1 MNTQPT
7 VLVDPGNPLLAQV
20 DVKLDTGTMWQA
32 GAGAGRQI
40 GVVTIRT
47 ASTTL
52 TVMLTPDHVKTWAKL
67 FTGLAESMSSTG
79 LIVAN
84 GGQISPP

>member
-1 MNTQPT
+1 VNPQQA

-32 GAGAGRQI
+32 GAGGQI

-52 TVMLTPDHVKTWAKL
+52 TLMLTPEHVKTWAKL
-67 FTGLAESMSSTG
+67 FTGLAESMSGSG

-84 GGQISPP
+84 GGQIGPP